1 MSRDFMGF
9 MQVAAKTLVV
19 KKSEADKAKAPLSIS
34 VPPYQII
41 AHRSGA
47 FTPGESGESGGS
59 GQT

>member
-9 MQVAAKTLVV
+9 MQVVAKLVV

>member
-9 MQVAAKTLVV
+9 MQVVAKLVV
-19 KKSEADKAKAPLSIS
+19 KKPEADKAKAPLSIADS
-34 VPPYQII
+34 PYWII

-47 FTPGESGESGGS
+47 FTLGESGESGGS